1 MPREMELPGAFHDF
15 RSAAAAVLQ
24 YLHRRIGFDLWL
36 ITRIEGEEW
45 IILQVEDHGYGVNP
59 GSVFRWADTFCIE
72 MVAGRG
78 PHVAPRID
86 CVKVYADA
94 AIGSN
99 VKIGAYVGYPLM
111 REDGSVFGTLCG
123 IHPAPQPPAIV
134 QEGPLIELLTK
145 MLSTI
150 LAAELK
156 TVAGARR
163 EERIAAQ
170 QCLDPVTDLY
180 DRRAWAQLLAAEE
193 QRCRLYGNGACVVVI
208 ELGAQLAR
216 ARQEGRG
223 QAGDDLLRIAAGRV
237 TSVTRE
243 QDIVARTGD
252 STLAVLALDCD
263 RSGARALVGRLNE
276 SLAGERVDAAI
287 AVAHRAPPLL
297 TLDHA
302 WSEAE
307 RTASE
312 KKPA

>member
-1 MPREMELPGAFHDF
+1 MPRDMELAGAFHDF

-36 ITRIEGEEW
+36 ISRVEGEEW

-78 PHVAPRID
+78 PNIAPRVD

-94 AIGSN
+94 ALGGN
-99 VKIGAYVGYPLM
+99 VKIGAYVGYPLT
-111 REDGSVFGTLCG
+111 REDGTVFGTLCG
-123 IHPAPQPPAIV
+123 VHPAPQPQAIV
-134 QEGPLIELLTK
+134 QEGPLLELLTK

-156 TVAGARR
+156 TVTGARR
-163 EERIAAQ
+163 EERLAAQ
-170 QCLDPVTDLY
+170 QHLDPVTDLY
-180 DRRAWAQLLAAEE
+180 DRHAWQQLLAAEE
-193 QRCRLYGNGACVVVI
+193 TRCRLYGNVACVAVI
-208 ELGAQLAR
+208 ELGRQFER
-216 ARQEGRG
+216 AREEGI
-223 QAGDDLLRIAAGRV
+223 QAADDLLRIAGGCV
-237 TSVTRE
+237 TAVTRE
-243 QDIVARTGD
+243 QDIVARIGD

-263 RSGARALVGRLNE
+263 RSGSRALVARLNE
-276 SLAGERVDAAI
+276 SLAGEQIDAAI
-287 AVAHRAPPLL
+287 AVAHRARPLL

>member
-1 MPREMELPGAFHDF
+1 
-15 RSAAAAVLQ
+15 
-24 YLHRRIGFDLWL
+24 
-36 ITRIEGEEW
+36 
-45 IILQVEDHGYGVNP
+45 
-59 GSVFRWADTFCIE
+59 
-72 MVAGRG
+72 
-78 PHVAPRID
+78 
-86 CVKVYADA
+86 
-94 AIGSN
+94 
-99 VKIGAYVGYPLM
+99 M

-123 IHPAPQPPAIV
+123 IHPAPQPQAIV

-156 TVAGARR
+156 TAAGARR
-163 EERIAAQ
+163 EERVAAQ
-170 QCLDPVTDLY
+170 QHLDPITDLY

-193 QRCRLYGNGACVVVI
+193 TRCRLHGNGACVVVI
-208 ELGAQLAR
+208 DLGRHFDR
-216 ARQEGRG
+216 ARQEGV
-223 QAGDDLLRIAAGRV
+223 QAMDDLLRVAAGCV
-237 TSVTRE
+237 TSVMRE
-243 QDIVARTGD
+243 QDIVARIGD